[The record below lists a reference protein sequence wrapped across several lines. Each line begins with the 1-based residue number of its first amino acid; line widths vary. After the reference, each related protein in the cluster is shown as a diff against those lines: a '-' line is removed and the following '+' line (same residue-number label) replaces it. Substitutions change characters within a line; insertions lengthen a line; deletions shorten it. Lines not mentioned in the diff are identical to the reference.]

1 MVTTVYFPIGDV
13 LQEVGQVDSSIL
25 IKMGIAQPEIGKIV
39 MLSDEAQLDAC
50 LEAMLTK
57 HKQQKSAA

>member
-39 MLSDEAQLDAC
+39 MLSDEAQLDA
-50 LEAMLTK
+50 
-57 HKQQKSAA
+57 